1 MSARRSRV
9 QFLKDRHQFL
19 THFLKALHYVM
30 CIGGLLRLVFHTGF
44 GTLNGKR
51 LFLDQEVDLLYL
63 RYILGGITPN
73 TLRIRLLSYLLE
85 LLPLITQGALRDFQ
99 HLRHLLYGVIFF

>member
-1 MSARRSRV
+1 
-9 QFLKDRHQFL
+9 
-19 THFLKALHYVM
+19 M

-63 RYILGGITPN
+63 LYIISMYQQVLYYKVVPDMTYMLKALAFALANIIIGSIVFK
-73 TLRIRLLSYLLE
+73 ILE
-85 LLPLITQGALRDFQ
+85 KRFAEEL
-99 HLRHLLYGVIFF
+99 